1 MRDSATVLTCIV
13 LALGFAVPSLNT
25 AADRSFEGVRKASVP
40 QTPSIEGRATDPRG
54 DPLPGT
60 FVTAILESGGVSSRV
75 TAGSDGVF
83 RFDGLP
89 DGIYRVDFELR
100 GFQLVRRNH
109 VRVPMNGTVG
119 IDATMPIKSQCEC
132 VQIVPVMPLSERAG
146 QVFDQAGRP
155 LPHARVTIAT
165 PRISEVAY
173 ADNDG
178 RFRVRLPT
186 GELWSLTASDSGFNA
201 VTLQVSTAVKSPFVF
216 ALPFAGTA
224 AVPVVEPLNRKCSC
238 PGDLFTHDQ

>member
-1 MRDSATVLTCIV
+1 MRDSATVRTFVV
-13 LALGFAVPSLNT
+13 LALGFALPSLNT
-25 AADRSFEGVRKASVP
+25 VADRPFESMRKVPEP
-40 QTPSIEGRATDPRG
+40 QTASIAGRAVDPRG
-54 DPLPGT
+54 DALPGA
-60 FVTAILESGGVSSRV
+60 FVTAIFESGGVSTRV

-89 DGIYRVDFELR
+89 DGTYRVDFELR

-109 VRVPMNGTVG
+109 VRVPNNGTVSV
-119 IDATMPIKSQCEC
+119 DATMPIKSQCEC
-132 VQIVPVMPLSERAG
+132 VQVVPAMPLSERAG
-146 QVFDQAGRP
+146 RVLDQSGRP

-165 PRISEVAY
+165 PRTSEVAY
-173 ADNDG
+173 ADSDG
-178 RFRVRLPT
+178 RFRVRVPT

-201 VTLQVSTAVKSPFVF
+201 VTLQVSTAVDSPFVF

-224 AVPVVEPLNRKCSC
+224 AVPAIEALNRQCSC